1 MKKITVLL
9 ADDHTVVREGLRLL
23 LETAADIQI
32 LAEAEN
38 GHEAVEQAEKL
49 LPEIVLLD
57 LAMPQLHGIAA
68 TRLISKK
75 VPTAKVLILSAYS
88 ERREIHAAMKAG
100 AAGFVIKQTAA
111 DELLKAIR
119 EISKGNAY
127 FSPQITKGFFSEVRN
142 TANTSAPNSASGP
155 SLTPRELE
163 VLQLIAEG
171 NTNKEMAATLFISV
185 KTVEKHRQALM
196 RKTRTHETA
205 GVTRY
210 AISNGLV
217 SCERPWLMSMSDA

>member
-1 MKKITVLL
+1 MKRITVLL
-9 ADDHTVVREGLRLL
+9 ADDHTIIREGLRLL
-23 LETAADIQI
+23 LRTASDMQI

-38 GHEAVEQAEKL
+38 GHQAVEQAEKL
-49 LPEIVLLD
+49 LPDIVLLD
-57 LAMPQLHGIAA
+57 LAMPQLQGIAA

-75 VPTAKVLILSAYS
+75 VPSTKVLILSAYS
-88 ERREIHAAMKAG
+88 ERREVHAAIQAG
-100 AAGFVIKQTAA
+100 AAGFVTKQTAPH
-111 DELLKAIR
+111 ELLKAIR
-119 EISKGNAY
+119 EVSKGNAY
-127 FSPQITKGFFSEVRN
+127 FSPPIIRGFVSEICITPHTRS
-142 TANTSAPNSASGP
+142 PNASGA

-171 NTNKEMAATLFISV
+171 NTNKEMAAALYISV

-196 RKTRTHETA
+196 KKTNTHETA

-217 SCERPWLMSMSDA
+217 SCERPWRISDA

>member
-1 MKKITVLL
+1 MKRITVLL
-9 ADDHTVVREGLRLL
+9 ADDHTIIREGLRLL
-23 LETAADIQI
+23 LETAPDIEI

-38 GHEAVEQAEKL
+38 GHQAVEQAEKL

-68 TRLISKK
+68 ARLISKK

-88 ERREIHAAMKAG
+88 ERREVHAAIQAG

-111 DELLKAIR
+111 HELLKAIR

-127 FSPQITKGFFSEVRN
+127 FSPQITKCFFSEVRN
-142 TANTSAPNSASGP
+142 TAHTSASNSASGP

-163 VLQLIAEG
+163 VLQLIVEG
-171 NTNKEMAATLFISV
+171 NTNKEMAAALFISV
-185 KTVEKHRQALM
+185 KTIEKHRQALM
-196 RKTRTHETA
+196 KKTNTHETA
-205 GVTRY
+205 SVTRY
-210 AISNGLV
+210 AISNGLIP
-217 SCERPWLMSMSDA
+217 CERPWLISDA

>member
-1 MKKITVLL
+1 ML

-23 LETAADIQI
+23 LETAPDMQI

-38 GHEAVEQAEKL
+38 GHQAVEQSEKL

-57 LAMPQLHGIAA
+57 LAMPKLHGIAA
-68 TRLISKK
+68 TRLICKK

-88 ERREIHAAMKAG
+88 ERREVQAAIKAG

-111 DELLKAIR
+111 RELLRAIR
-119 EISKGNAY
+119 EVSKGNAY
-127 FSPQITKGFFSEVRN
+127 FSPQITKDLVSEALTRAH
-142 TANTSAPNSASGP
+142 TRAPDAASP

-171 NTNKEMAATLFISV
+171 NTNKEMAAALFISV
-185 KTVEKHRQALM
+185 KTVEKHRQTLM
-196 RKTRTHETA
+196 KKTRTHEA
-205 GVTRY
+205 ASVTRY

-217 SCERPWLMSMSDA
+217 ACDRPWLISDA

>member
-1 MKKITVLL
+1 MKRITVLL
-9 ADDHTVVREGLRLL
+9 AEDHTVVREGLRLL
-23 LETAADIQI
+23 LETAPDIQI

-38 GHEAVEQAEKL
+38 GQQAVEQAEKL
-49 LPEIVLLD
+49 LPDIVLLD

-68 TRLISKK
+68 ARLISKR

-88 ERREIHAAMKAG
+88 ERREVAAAIKAG

-111 DELLKAIR
+111 HELLKAIR
-119 EISKGNAY
+119 ETSKGNAY
-127 FSPQITKGFFSEVRN
+127 FSPQITRGFFNEVRN
-142 TANTSAPNSASGP
+142 TPRPVVPNSTAGP
-155 SLTPRELE
+155 SLTPRENE

-171 NTNKEMAATLFISV
+171 NTNKEMAAVLFISI

-205 GVTRY
+205 SVTRY
-210 AISNGLV
+210 AISTGLV
-217 SCERPWLMSMSDA
+217 SCERPWLLSDA